1 MAIRTT
7 NNSSGFTL
15 APAGVHVARCC
26 RVIDCGTRVDPT
38 FGKRRRQAWI
48 FWELPKSL
56 RDDGEPNLIGKRYT
70 LSHNEKANLRADL
83 ESWYGRHFDEK
94 ALDDAGGFDLEKL
107 VGRPGLI
114 NVVHSQ
120 DGKYANV
127 ASVMPLPAGMECPP
141 AVTPEVVFGFEPYSQ
156 AVFDTLSQGMQEYI
170 KGSEEWQLAVNGH
183 DRRPA
188 APAAGQAPAAA
199 PARDDDV
206 PFAAPAGAP
215 AAARPRS
222 KFDDMA
228 DDIPFASC
236 ALEHDV
242 ITRKLRGLWE

>member
-7 NNSSGFTL
+7 NNSSGFSL

-48 FWELPKSL
+48 FWELPKAL
-56 RDDGEPNLIGKRYT
+56 RDDGEPNLVGKRYT

-83 ESWYGRHFDEK
+83 ESWYGKHFDEA
-94 ALDDAGGFDLEKL
+94 ALDKAGGFDLERL
-107 VGRPGLI
+107 IGRPALI

-127 ASVMPLPAGMECPP
+127 AGVMPVPAGMECPP
-141 AVTPEVVFGFEPYSQ
+141 AVTVEVVFGFEPYDPAAFETRSE
-156 AVFDTLSQGMQEYI
+156 GMKEYI

-183 DRRPA
+183 QPKVAAGPAGGGA
-188 APAAGQAPAAA
+188 APAAADEDNPFGPGPARQAGPAAA
-199 PARDDDV
+199 P
-206 PFAAPAGAP
+206 G
-215 AAARPRS
+215 RS
-222 KFDDMA
+222 RFDDMA
-228 DDIPFASC
+228 DDIPF
-236 ALEHDV
+236 
-242 ITRKLRGLWE
+242 

>member
-7 NNSSGFTL
+7 NNSSGFEL
-15 APAGVHVARCC
+15 CPPGVHVARCC

-56 RDDGEPNLIGKRYT
+56 RGEKNEPHLVGKRYT

-83 ESWYGRHFDEK
+83 ESWYGQHFDDK

-107 VGRPGLI
+107 IGRPGLI

-127 ASVMPLPAGMECPP
+127 ASIMPLPAGMECPP
-141 AVTPEVVFGFEPYSQ
+141 AITVEIVFGFEPYNP
-156 AVFDTLSQGMQEYI
+156 AVFEELSDGMKEYI
-170 KGSEEWQLAVNGH
+170 KGSEEWQFTVNGH
-183 DRRPA
+183 QPQGQQ
-188 APAAGQAPAAA
+188 AGAG
-199 PARDDDV
+199 
-206 PFAAPAGAP
+206 APAGAAP
-215 AAARPRS
+215 ASTSDEDLPFAGAPKAGPKVPPGRS
-222 KFDDMA
+222 RFDDMA
-228 DDIPFASC
+228 DDIPF
-236 ALEHDV
+236 
-242 ITRKLRGLWE
+242 

>member
-7 NNSSGFTL
+7 NNSSGFEL
-15 APAGVHVARCC
+15 APQGVHVARCC

-48 FWELPKSL
+48 FWELPKVL
-56 RDDGEPNLIGKRYT
+56 RDNGEPQLIGKRYT

-83 ESWYGRHFDEK
+83 ESWYGQHFDDK

-107 VGRPGLI
+107 IGRPALI
-114 NVVHSQ
+114 NVLHSQ

-127 ASVMPLPAGMECPP
+127 ASVMPVPKGMDCPP
-141 AVTPEVVFGFEPYSQ
+141 AASPEIVFGFEPYSA
-156 AVFDTLSQGMQEYI
+156 AVFETLSQGMQEYI

-183 DRRPA
+183 KPKSQQGGDGLVK
-188 APAAGQAPAAA
+188 APAAGGPDAPGYDEA
-199 PARDDDV
+199 
-206 PFAAPAGAP
+206 PFAGPPAG
-215 AAARPRS
+215 RS

-228 DDIPFASC
+228 DDIPF
-236 ALEHDV
+236 
-242 ITRKLRGLWE
+242 

>member
-7 NNSSGFTL
+7 NNSSGFSL

-48 FWELPKSL
+48 FWELPKAL
-56 RDDGEPNLIGKRYT
+56 RDDGEPNLVGKRYT

-83 ESWYGRHFDEK
+83 ESWYGKHFDEA
-94 ALDDAGGFDLEKL
+94 ALDKAGGFDLERL
-107 VGRPGLI
+107 IGRPALI

-127 ASVMPLPAGMECPP
+127 ASVMPLPTGMECPP
-141 AVTPEVVFGFEPYSQ
+141 ATTVEVVFGFDPYDP

-170 KGSEEWQLAVNGH
+170 KGSEEWQLTVNGH
-183 DRRPA
+183 QPKG
-188 APAAGQAPAAA
+188 APAAG
-199 PARDDDV
+199 
-206 PFAAPAGAP
+206 AGAP
-215 AAARPRS
+215 AADDDMPFGPSGGAPAAPAGRS
-222 KFDDMA
+222 RFDDMA
-228 DDIPFASC
+228 DDIPF
-236 ALEHDV
+236 
-242 ITRKLRGLWE
+242 

>member
-7 NNSSGFTL
+7 NNSSGFEL
-15 APAGVHVARCC
+15 APQGVHVARCC

-48 FWELPKSL
+48 FWELPKIL
-56 RDDGEPNLIGKRYT
+56 RDNGEPQLIGKRYT

-83 ESWYGRHFDEK
+83 ESWYGRHFDDK
-94 ALDDAGGFDLEKL
+94 ALDAAGGFDLEKL
-107 VGRPGLI
+107 IGRAALI
-114 NVVHSQ
+114 NVIHSQ

-127 ASVMPLPAGMECPP
+127 ASVMPLPVGMECPS
-141 AVTPEVVFGFEPYSQ
+141 AVSAEVVFGFEPYSQ

-183 DRRPA
+183 
-188 APAAGQAPAAA
+188 APKATGGNGAAA
-199 PARDDDV
+199 P
-206 PFAAPAGAP
+206 GAP
-215 AAARPRS
+215 APASAEPGYDEAPFAGPPPGARS

-228 DDIPFASC
+228 DDIPF
-236 ALEHDV
+236 
-242 ITRKLRGLWE
+242 